1 MILSRCNIRKGD
13 GIVMKNSVRVIFA
26 LCFMLCLTVSA
37 AAKPADELIADIYA
51 ADSEAKTEIQD
62 VLDANAEQI
71 AAMARSCNPD
81 APPEIEV
88 TLSALKSDNAMRRY
102 RIQGDFCDAINGGL
116 EQIIISE
123 NSWYIPLYE
132 GKIDIYCRYY
142 DDLGKWK
149 EPSVSTGRFDAG
161 YGCMGYEHAAEL
173 LAQKGITDIDDM
185 RFVSASLYRFDFM
198 YARAGSTEYMIFLED
213 VSEFGL
219 EQQKVYAL
227 SEVIH
232 LFDTPAEEFLGEAGF
247 AGDRN
252 PAEVE
257 LKTYDSAYSSTD
269 IWAIV
274 FVVAAGLALCLGT
287 ASIIYKLIKK

>member
-1 MILSRCNIRKGD
+1 MKKLILI
-13 GIVMKNSVRVIFA
+13 
-26 LCFMLCLTVSA
+26 LCLMLALTGLAS
-37 AAKPADELIADIYA
+37 AKPADELIADIYA
-51 ADSEAKTEIQD
+51 ADSEAKAEIQEC
-62 VLDANAEQI
+62 LDEYAKQI

-88 TLSALKSDNAMRRY
+88 TLSALKSDNAMRHY
-102 RIQGDFCDAINGGL
+102 YIDSDFSGAVNGGIGQL
-116 EQIIISE
+116 IDPEYI
-123 NSWYIPLYE
+123 WYIPLYE
-132 GKIDIYCRYY
+132 GKIDILCGINRETGRW
-142 DDLGKWK
+142 DCPD
-149 EPSVSTGRFDAG
+149 VSTGRFDAG

-185 RFVSASLYRFDFM
+185 KFVNASLYRFKFM
-198 YARAGSTEYMIFLED
+198 YARSDGTEYLIFLNN
-213 VSEFGL
+213 VSNFGL
-219 EQQKVYAL
+219 EQQKVYEL

-232 LFDTPAEEFLGEAGF
+232 LFDTPAEEFLGEAGYM
-247 AGDRN
+247 GDRN
-252 PAEVE
+252 PAEAE

>member
-1 MILSRCNIRKGD
+1 MKKMLL
-13 GIVMKNSVRVIFA
+13 IV
-26 LCFMLCLTVSA
+26 CFMLVLTVSVA
-37 AAKPADELIADIYA
+37 AMPADELIADIYA
-51 ADSEAKTEIQD
+51 ADSETKAEIQD
-62 VLDANAEQI
+62 CLDEYAEQI

-81 APPEIEV
+81 APPDIEV
-88 TLSALKSDNAMRRY
+88 TLAALKSDNAMRRY

-142 DDLGKWK
+142 DDLEKWK
-149 EPSVSTGRFDAG
+149 EPSVSTGKFDAG

-173 LAQKGITDIDDM
+173 LAQQGITDIDDM
-185 RFVSASLYRFDFM
+185 KFVSASLYRFDFM
-198 YARAGSTEYMIFLED
+198 YARSGSTEYMIFLED
-213 VSEFGL
+213 VSDFGL
-219 EQQKVYAL
+219 QQQKVYAL

-232 LFDTPAEEFLGEAGF
+232 LFDTPEEEFLYEAGF

-252 PAEVE
+252 PAGIEFE
-257 LKTYDSAYSSTD
+257 TDSSIYNSTD

-274 FVVAAGLALCLGT
+274 FIVAAALAICVGGGCL
-287 ASIIYKLIKK
+287 IYFIKTKK

>member
-1 MILSRCNIRKGD
+1 MKKMLL
-13 GIVMKNSVRVIFA
+13 IV
-26 LCFMLCLTVSA
+26 CFMLMLTVSA
-37 AAKPADELIADIYA
+37 AAMPADELIADIYA
-51 ADSEAKTEIQD
+51 ADSEAKAEIQEC
-62 VLDANAEQI
+62 LDEYAEQI

-88 TLSALKSDNAMRRY
+88 TLSALKSDNAMRHY
-102 RIQGDFCDAINGGL
+102 YIDSDFSGAVNGGIGQL
-116 EQIIISE
+116 IDPEYI
-123 NSWYIPLYE
+123 WYIPLYE
-132 GKIDIYCRYY
+132 GKIDILCGINRETGRW
-142 DDLGKWK
+142 DCPD
-149 EPSVSTGRFDAG
+149 VSTGRFDAG

-185 RFVSASLYRFDFM
+185 KFVNASLYRFKFM
-198 YARAGSTEYMIFLED
+198 YARSDGTEYLIFLNN
-213 VSEFGL
+213 VSNFGL
-219 EQQKVYAL
+219 EQQKVYEL

-252 PAEVE
+252 PAEAE

>member
-1 MILSRCNIRKGD
+1 
-13 GIVMKNSVRVIFA
+13 MKNSVRVIFA

-88 TLSALKSDNAMRRY
+88 TLSALKSDNAMRHY
-102 RIQGDFCDAINGGL
+102 YIDSDFSGAVNGGIGQL
-116 EQIIISE
+116 IDPEYI
-123 NSWYIPLYE
+123 WYIPLYE
-132 GKIDIYCRYY
+132 GKIDILCGINRETGRW
-142 DDLGKWK
+142 DCPD
-149 EPSVSTGRFDAG
+149 VSTGRFDAG

-173 LAQKGITDIDDM
+173 LAQQGITDIDDM
-185 RFVSASLYRFDFM
+185 KFVSASLYRFDFM
-198 YARAGSTEYMIFLED
+198 YARADSTEYLIFLED
-213 VSEFGL
+213 VSDFGL
-219 EQQKVYAL
+219 QQQKVYAL

-232 LFDTPAEEFLGEAGF
+232 LFDTPEEEFLAEAGF

-252 PAEVE
+252 PAGIEFE
-257 LKTYDSAYSSTD
+257 TDSSTYSSTD

-274 FVVAAGLALCLGT
+274 FIVAAALAICVGGGCL
-287 ASIIYKLIKK
+287 IYRLVRKKH

>member
-1 MILSRCNIRKGD
+1 
-13 GIVMKNSVRVIFA
+13 MKNLVKVIFA
-26 LCFMLCLTVSA
+26 FCLMLVLTVSVA
-37 AAKPADELIADIYA
+37 AMPADELIADIYA
-51 ADSEAKTEIQD
+51 ADSETKAEIQD
-62 VLDANAEQI
+62 CLDEYAEQI

-81 APPEIEV
+81 APPDEAV
-88 TLSALKSDNAMRRY
+88 TLAALKSDNAMRRY

-142 DDLGKWK
+142 DDLEKWK
-149 EPSVSTGRFDAG
+149 EPSVSTGKFDAG

-173 LAQKGITDIDDM
+173 LAQQGITDIDDM
-185 RFVSASLYRFDFM
+185 KFVSASLYRFDFM
-198 YARAGSTEYMIFLED
+198 YARSGGTEYMIFLED
-213 VSEFGL
+213 VSDFGL
-219 EQQKVYAL
+219 QQQKVYAL

-232 LFDTPAEEFLGEAGF
+232 LFDTPEEEFLYEAGF

-252 PAEVE
+252 PAGIEFE
-257 LKTYDSAYSSTD
+257 TDSSTYSSTD

-274 FVVAAGLALCLGT
+274 FIVAAALAICVGGGCL
-287 ASIIYKLIKK
+287 IYRLVRKK

>member
-1 MILSRCNIRKGD
+1 MKKLILI
-13 GIVMKNSVRVIFA
+13 
-26 LCFMLCLTVSA
+26 LCLMLALTGFASA
-37 AAKPADELIADIYA
+37 MPADELIADIYA
-51 ADSEAKTEIQD
+51 ADSEAKAEIQEC
-62 VLDANAEQI
+62 LDEYAKQI

-142 DDLGKWK
+142 DDQGKWK

-232 LFDTPAEEFLGEAGF
+232 LFDTPEEEFLAEAGF

-252 PAEVE
+252 PAGIEFE
-257 LKTYDSAYSSTD
+257 TDSSTYSSTD

-274 FVVAAGLALCLGT
+274 FIVAAALAICVGGGCL
-287 ASIIYKLIKK
+287 IYRLVRKK